1 MGSNS
6 NQGEEYLG
14 RCLCRRRLIKSGP
27 QARLYQQILGQ
38 SGLFL
43 RLPLNDEVPTHPQ
56 VGTSLH
62 LLQFPITLVVQSFY
76 GPTKVVT
83 LEAGS
88 VAEKEFPPTEMLG
101 CAAKLYVPD
110 VTQGVIVF
118 AVKPFST

>member
-1 MGSNS
+1 MS
-6 NQGEEYLG
+6 LP
-14 RCLCRRRLIKSGP
+14 RRLIKAGP
-27 QARLYQQILGQ
+27 QVRLYLSILEQ

-43 RLPLNDEVPTHPQ
+43 LLPLNDEVPTHPQ
-56 VGTSLH
+56 VGTSLD
-62 LLQFPITLVVQSFY
+62 LLQFPITLVVQSSY

-88 VAEKEFPPTEMLG
+88 VAEKEFPPTGMLG

-118 AVKPFST
+118 AVNPFST